1 MAKKFPQDEFD
12 ALPELSGRAGR
23 HLARRTGK
31 DRALDFGKIAL
42 AATLIAAAGYIGLR
56 FIDNASIFT
65 DTLDD
70 PSASASASADSKGN
84 GAAVS
89 VLDGTA
95 SADRASKVAQLLLD
109 KKWNVVSAS
118 PLDLAGGDDIKIT
131 FIYIKDETYRA
142 AAESLVADMGEFQ
155 IVVSDQFTDPITVVL
170 GKDYALPSP
179 SPTK

>member
-31 DRALDFGKIAL
+31 DRAIDFAKIAI
-42 AATLIAAAGYIGLR
+42 AATLIAAAGYAGLR
-56 FIDNASIFT
+56 LVDNASIFT
-65 DTLDD
+65 ESIAG
-70 PSASASASADSKGN
+70 PSSSASASADAKGE

-95 SADRASKVAQLLLD
+95 SAERASKVAQLLLD

-118 PLDLAGGDDIKIT
+118 PLDLAGAEDIKIT
-131 FIYIKDETYRA
+131 FIYIKDETFRA
-142 AAESLVADMGEFQ
+142 ASESLISDLGEFQ
-155 IVVSDQFTDPITVVL
+155 IVVSDQFTDPITIVL

>member
-1 MAKKFPQDEFD
+1 MAKKFPLDEFD

-31 DRALDFGKIAL
+31 DRAIDFGKIAL
-42 AATLIAAAGYIGLR
+42 AATLIAAAGYVGLR
-56 FIDNASIFT
+56 LIDNASIFT
-65 DTLDD
+65 DSIAD
-70 PSASASASADSKGN
+70 PSASASASADAKGD
-84 GAAVS
+84 GAAIS

-95 SADRASKVAQLLLD
+95 STDRASKVAQLLLD

-118 PLDLAGGDDIKIT
+118 QLNLAGGEDTKVT
-131 FIYIKDETYRA
+131 FIYIKDETFRA
-142 AAESLVADMGEFQ
+142 ASESLISDLGEFQ
-155 IVVSDQFTDPITVVL
+155 IVVSDQFTDPITIVL